1 MSVEAPGPG
10 KVAGM
15 PLDEKAIIEAL
26 EEMRARTKK
35 RNFRQSVELL
45 VSLRDIDLRKPENRI
60 RELVELPNGLGKEA
74 RVCVIASGDA
84 ALRAKRAGLDVLDK
98 EELEAMAGDKKAAK
112 KLAEQYDFFV
122 AEAPL
127 MPLIGR
133 VLGPVLGPRG
143 KMPTPVPPMAD
154 FKPIVEKLKKSVRVV
169 AWKAPN
175 VYCRVGTEDMDDKAL
190 AENINAVIKALEDK
204 LPRGLGNIKSV
215 YVKMTMG
222 PAVEVRLR

>member
-1 MSVEAPGPG
+1 
-10 KVAGM
+10 M
-15 PLDEKAIIEAL
+15 PIDEEAIIEAL
-26 EEMRARTKK
+26 KELRARTKK

-45 VSLRDIDLRKPENRI
+45 VSLRDIDLRRPENRI

-84 ALRAKRAGLDVLDK
+84 ALRARRAGLDVLDR

-154 FKPIVEKLKKSVRVV
+154 FKPVVERLKKSVRVV

-175 VYCRVGTEDMDDKAL
+175 VYCRVGTEDMDDRAL

>member
-1 MSVEAPGPG
+1 
-10 KVAGM
+10 M
-15 PLDEKAIIEAL
+15 PIDEEAIIEAL
-26 EEMRARTKK
+26 KEMRARTKK

-45 VSLRDIDLRKPENRI
+45 VSLRDIDLRRPENRI

-154 FKPIVEKLKKSVRVV
+154 FKPVVEKLKKSVRVV

>member
-1 MSVEAPGPG
+1 
-10 KVAGM
+10 M
-15 PLDEKAIIEAL
+15 PIDEEAIIEAL
-26 EEMRARTKK
+26 KEMRARTKK

-84 ALRAKRAGLDVLDK
+84 ALRARRAGLDVLDR

-154 FKPIVEKLKKSVRVV
+154 FKPVVERLKKSVRVV

>member
-1 MSVEAPGPG
+1 
-10 KVAGM
+10 M
-15 PLDEKAIIEAL
+15 PIDEEAIIEAL
-26 EEMRARTKK
+26 KEMRARTKK

-45 VSLRDIDLRKPENRI
+45 VSLRDIDLRRPENRI

-84 ALRAKRAGLDVLDK
+84 ALRARRAGLDVLDR

-154 FKPIVEKLKKSVRVV
+154 FKPVVERLKKSVRVV

>member
-1 MSVEAPGPG
+1 
-10 KVAGM
+10 M
-15 PLDEKAIIEAL
+15 PIDEGAIIEAL

-35 RNFRQSVELL
+35 RNFKQSVELL

-74 RVCVIASGDA
+74 RVCVIASGDT
-84 ALRAKRAGLDVLDK
+84 ALRAKRAGLDVLDR

-154 FKPIVEKLKKSVRVV
+154 FKPVVEKLKKSVRVV

-175 VYCRVGTEDMDDKAL
+175 VYCRVGTEDMDDRAL

-204 LPRGLGNIKSV
+204 LPRGLGNIKAI

-222 PAVEVRLR
+222 PAVEVKMR

>member
-1 MSVEAPGPG
+1 
-10 KVAGM
+10 M

-26 EEMRARTKK
+26 REMRARTKK

-84 ALRAKRAGLDVLDK
+84 ALRARRAGLDVLDR

-154 FKPIVEKLKKSVRVV
+154 FKPVVERLKKSVRVV

>member
-1 MSVEAPGPG
+1 
-10 KVAGM
+10 M
-15 PLDEKAIIEAL
+15 PLDEEAIIEAL
-26 EEMRARTKK
+26 KEMRARTKK

-45 VSLRDIDLRKPENRI
+45 VSLRDIDLRRPENRI

-84 ALRAKRAGLDVLDK
+84 ALRAKRAGLDVLDR

-112 KLAEQYDFFV
+112 KLAERYDFFV

-154 FKPIVEKLKKSVRVV
+154 FKPVVERLKKSVRVV

-204 LPRGLGNIKSV
+204 LPRGLGNVKAV

>member
-1 MSVEAPGPG
+1 
-10 KVAGM
+10 M
-15 PLDEKAIIEAL
+15 PLDEEAIIEAL
-26 EEMRARTKK
+26 KEMRARTKK

-45 VSLRDIDLRKPENRI
+45 VSLRDIDLRRPENRI

-84 ALRAKRAGLDVLDK
+84 ALRAKRAGLDVLDR

-154 FKPIVEKLKKSVRVV
+154 FKPVVERLKKSVRVV

-204 LPRGLGNIKSV
+204 LPRGLGNVKAV

>member
-1 MSVEAPGPG
+1 
-10 KVAGM
+10 M
-15 PLDEKAIIEAL
+15 PIDEEAIIEAL
-26 EEMRARTKK
+26 KEMRARTKK

-45 VSLRDIDLRKPENRI
+45 VSLRDIDLRRPENRI

-84 ALRAKRAGLDVLDK
+84 ALRARRAGLDVLDR

-154 FKPIVEKLKKSVRVV
+154 FKPVVERLKKSVRVV

-175 VYCRVGTEDMDDKAL
+175 VYCRVGTEDMDDRAL

>member
-1 MSVEAPGPG
+1 
-10 KVAGM
+10 M
-15 PLDEKAIIEAL
+15 PIDEGAIIEAL
-26 EEMRARTKK
+26 EEMRARTRK

-45 VSLRDIDLRKPENRI
+45 VSLRDIDLRRPENRI

-74 RVCVIASGDA
+74 RVCVIASGDT
-84 ALRAKRAGLDVLDK
+84 ALRAKRAGLDVLDR

-154 FKPIVEKLKKSVRVV
+154 FKPVVEKLKKSVRVV

-204 LPRGLGNIKSV
+204 LPRGLGNVKAI

-222 PAVEVRLR
+222 PAVEVRMR

>member
-1 MSVEAPGPG
+1 
-10 KVAGM
+10 M
-15 PLDEKAIIEAL
+15 PLDEEAIIEAL
-26 EEMRARTKK
+26 REMRARTKK
-35 RNFRQSVELL
+35 RNFKQSVELL

-84 ALRAKRAGLDVLDK
+84 ALRAKRAGLDVLDR

-154 FKPIVEKLKKSVRVV
+154 FKPVVEKLKKSVRVV

-204 LPRGLGNIKSV
+204 LPRGLGNIKAI

-222 PAVEVRLR
+222 PAVEVKMR

>member
-1 MSVEAPGPG
+1 MPIDEERIIGALREA
-10 KVAGM
+10 
-15 PLDEKAIIEAL
+15 
-26 EEMRARTKK
+26 RARAKP

-45 VSLRDIDLRKPENRI
+45 INLRDIDLRKPENRI
-60 RELVELPNGLGKEA
+60 RELVALPNGLGKEA

-84 ALRAKRAGLDVLDK
+84 ALRARKAGLDVLDR
-98 EELEAMAGDKKAAK
+98 EELEGMAGDKKRAK

-133 VLGPVLGPRG
+133 ILGPVLGPRG
-143 KMPTPVPPMAD
+143 KMPTPVPSTAD
-154 FKPIVEKLKKSVRVV
+154 FAAVVERLKRTVRVV
-169 AWKAPN
+169 AWKSPN

-190 AENINAVIKALEDK
+190 AENINAVIKALEEK
-204 LPRGLGNIKSV
+204 LPKGIKNIKSI

-222 PAVEVRLR
+222 PAVEVEFR